1 MTMSDT
7 EDIQRGLTA
16 ESQPDDAEKG
26 EVQTTS
32 GESKADY
39 NSESET
45 ETETVFQNLRQGKP
59 KLSRESRQRSPSQMT
74 RRGEKC

>member
-1 MTMSDT
+1 MSDT
-7 EDIQRGLTA
+7 EDIMRELTG
-16 ESQPDDAEKG
+16 ESQPDDAERG

-45 ETETVFQNLRQGKP
+45 EIETVFQNLR
-59 KLSRESRQRSPSQMT
+59 
-74 RRGEKC
+74 